1 MILEVAGAALAAELA
16 PARLR
21 GTYLA
26 LFGTCFG
33 AAYGVSPVVAGA
45 LLEAQMPHVIW
56 IIQLAAAGLAATALV
71 ALKVTSRQ
79 KKSW

>member
-1 MILEVAGAALAAELA
+1 MAAELA
-16 PARLR
+16 PLGLR

-45 LLEAQMPHVIW
+45 LLEARMPHVIW
-56 IIQLAAAGLAATALV
+56 IIQLAAAGLAALVLV
-71 ALKVTSRQ
+71 ALKAIGRQ
-79 KKSW
+79 KTPVAES